1 MQKNE
6 KNEFTKRLLTSLT
19 NIGYQVNNISGIT
32 VEINK
37 LFGEKSITSHAV
49 RKWLTGQSLPIH
61 SRMIRLADWLGVS
74 PAWLRFGEGQMYKLT
89 DQNVSNVSLN
99 EDVNFQILF
108 AKINSLSKDE
118 LQLVMNQ
125 IDLLIKIKRL

>member
-6 KNEFTKRLLTSLT
+6 KNEFTKRLLTALK

-32 VEINK
+32 IEINK

-61 SRMIRLADWLGVS
+61 SRLIRLADWLGVS
-74 PAWLRFGEGQMYKLT
+74 PAWLRFGEGEMYKLT
-89 DQNVSNVSLN
+89 DQNESSARLTG
-99 EDVNFQILF
+99 DVNFQILI

-118 LQLVMNQ
+118 LHIVENQ
-125 IDLLIKIKRL
+125 IDLLIKIKKL

>member
-6 KNEFTKRLLTSLT
+6 KIEFSNRLLLALK

-37 LFGEKSITSHAV
+37 LFGEKSITAHAV
-49 RKWLTGQSLPIH
+49 RKWLTGQSLPLH
-61 SRMIRLADWLGVS
+61 SRLIRLAEWLGVS
-74 PAWLRFGEGQMYKLT
+74 PSWLMYGEGEMYKNPNT
-89 DQNVSNVSLN
+89 HIIFDKVITH
-99 EDVNFQILF
+99 VNFPILL

-118 LQLVMNQ
+118 LQLVINQ
-125 IDLLIKIKRL
+125 IDLLIKIKNL

>member
-1 MQKNE
+1 
-6 KNEFTKRLLTSLT
+6 
-19 NIGYQVNNISGIT
+19 
-32 VEINK
+32 
-37 LFGEKSITSHAV
+37 
-49 RKWLTGQSLPIH
+49 
-61 SRMIRLADWLGVS
+61 MIRLADWLGVS

>member
-6 KNEFTKRLLTSLT
+6 KNEFTKRLLTALK

-32 VEINK
+32 IEINK

-61 SRMIRLADWLGVS
+61 SRLIRLADWLGVS
-74 PAWLRFGEGQMYKLT
+74 PAWLRFGEGEMYKYSVKKEHIKV
-89 DQNVSNVSLN
+89 D
-99 EDVNFQILF
+99 EDMNFSIFL

-118 LQLVMNQ
+118 LQLVNNQ
-125 IDLLIKIKRL
+125 IDLLIKLKKL